1 MSSLADDCISNAGLT
16 CRLLNEQLPSPRL
29 SVFYE
34 SGIQWQEWRQTGD
47 VITGRGL
54 NRQIRRAYGFLASRY
69 RPGDRIFLI
78 GYSRGAYGVR
88 SLAGLIDR
96 VGLLRHDAATVRNIR
111 VAWRYYQ
118 LGGDAQ
124 TLQAFQQTHCHA
136 DTDMEMV
143 GVWDTVKALGLRL
156 PVVWRFTEPRHAFH
170 NHRLGRH
177 IRHGFQAL
185 ALDETRNAYTP
196 VLWHTPEG
204 WNGHVEQMWF
214 RGSHGDVGG
223 HLMGFERA
231 RPLSNIPLVWMLDR
245 AETCGLPLPPGWR
258 QRFACDVEA
267 PSVGTWRGWNK
278 IFLFRGRRV
287 VGADRSERIHAT
299 ARDHV
304 RRARIPL
311 QPGSADQMLR
321 QADISPT

>member
-1 MSSLADDCISNAGLT
+1 MSSLEADCISNAGLT
-16 CRLLNEQLPSPRL
+16 CRLLTEQLPSPRL

-78 GYSRGAYGVR
+78 GYSRGAYGAR

-96 VGLLRHDAATVRNIR
+96 VGLLRHDAANVRNIR

-118 LGGDAQ
+118 LGGAPE
-124 TLQAFQQTHCHA
+124 TVQAFQQAHCHE
-136 DTDMEMV
+136 DTDVEMV

-170 NHRLGRH
+170 NHLLGAH

-185 ALDETRNAYTP
+185 ALDETRNAYAP
-196 VLWHTPEG
+196 VLWHTPDS

-223 HLMGFERA
+223 HLLGVEQA
-231 RPLSNIPLVWMLDR
+231 RPLSNIPLVWMLER
-245 AETCGLPLPPGWR
+245 AETCGLPLPAGWR
-258 QRFACDVEA
+258 QRFPCDVEA

-278 IFLFRGRRV
+278 IFLSRTRRV
-287 VGADRSERIHAT
+287 VGSDRSERIHPT

-311 QPGSADQMLR
+311 RPGAAARVLDD
-321 QADISPT
+321 AGVSPT